1 MNPGTRALTSLEHET
16 LLSERLRAGILAIF
30 FTLSAC
36 FFLVLVLSWPD
47 ALVRIFGGQFQVWIP
62 PVFFSGV
69 AAYCLFVRFLA
80 GHFFKAGK
88 AMPTVGRYMNSLV
101 ETSVPT
107 FALLYLAQ
115 FREPANVLLLPPPF
129 VYFIF
134 IILSALRLD
143 IKLCIFTGAV
153 AAFEFGGMSAYFLM
167 HPTGATLDPALTSP
181 GAYIARSFF
190 LLAGGI
196 VTGLVT
202 LQIKKQL
209 TRSLAANLERDR
221 IAGIFG
227 QHVSPQVVDRLL
239 NQTELLS
246 ESRHVCMMFLD
257 IRDFTRFSSNKAPE
271 EVVNYLNLL
280 FESMIDIINRNNG
293 IINKFLGD
301 GFMAVF
307 GAPLSTGD
315 DVANAAKA
323 SLEIVSTLKS
333 QIASGAIPQ
342 TRIGIGLH
350 AGIAVTGHIGTE
362 SRKEY
367 TIIGDVVNLA
377 SRIEQLNKEYGT
389 EILASEDVWQ
399 GLVNPKG
406 AALGEV
412 SVRGRETPVKI
423 YRLD

>member
-1 MNPGTRALTSLEHET
+1 MNQTTPTTMERET
-16 LLSERLRAGILAIF
+16 LLSERLRATILATFFSLSAIF
-30 FTLSAC
+30 FLILIVST
-36 FFLVLVLSWPD
+36 PE
-47 ALVRIFGGQFQVWIP
+47 ALVRVFGGEFKLWVP
-62 PVFFSGV
+62 PVFFGTVATYCFGV
-69 AAYCLFVRFLA
+69 RSLA
-80 GHFFKAGK
+80 GHFLRIGRP
-88 AMPTVGRYMNSLV
+88 MPTLGRYINSLV

-143 IKLCIFTGAV
+143 LKLCIFTGAV
-153 AAFEFGGMSAYFLM
+153 AAIEFGAMAIYFLM
-167 HPTGATLDPALTSP
+167 HPTGAELDPALTSV
-181 GAYIARSFF
+181 GSYMARSFF
-190 LLAGGI
+190 LFAGGV

-202 LQIKKQL
+202 LQIRKQL
-209 TRSLAANLERDR
+209 TRSFAANQERDR
-221 IAGIFG
+221 IASIFG

-280 FESMIDIINRNNG
+280 FESMINIINRNNG

-307 GAPLSTGD
+307 GAPISTGD
-315 DVANAAKA
+315 DVGSAARA
-323 SLEIVSTLKS
+323 ALEIVSTLKS
-333 QIASGAIPQ
+333 QIAAGLVPP
-342 TRIGIGLH
+342 TKIGIGLH
-350 AGIAVTGHIGTE
+350 AGVAVTGHIGTDT
-362 SRKEY
+362 RKEY

-389 EILASEDVWQ
+389 EILVSEDVWKA
-399 GLVNPKG
+399 LHNPEG

-412 SVRGRETPVKI
+412 SVRGREVPVKI
-423 YRLD
+423 YRLA